1 MIRATAFFGLVA
13 VLLAA
18 AGCSQQ
24 PTQATARSVS
34 PTPPIDTARYL
45 LPEEP
50 DGAVGVMIA
59 REEAKD
65 QDEIVLVGRIGGQK
79 NPWIEG
85 RAAFLMID
93 AAMTIV
99 ADGEMSEEGQVC
111 MDDCC
116 ASLRT
121 ECTTLVKVVDDQGSV
136 LAVDARKLLNAS
148 ENDMVVVKGRVQ
160 RDEEGSFSVAANGV
174 YVRR

>member
-1 MIRATAFFGLVA
+1 M
-13 VLLAA
+13 
-18 AGCSQQ
+18 S
-24 PTQATARSVS
+24 S
-34 PTPPIDTARYL
+34 TPSIDTARYL
-45 LPEEP
+45 LPKEP

-93 AAMTIV
+93 AAMTVV
-99 ADGEMSEEGQVC
+99 ADGETSEEGQVC

-116 ASLRT
+116 ASLRAD
-121 ECTTLVKVVDDQGSV
+121 CTTLVKIVDERGSV
-136 LAVDARKLLNAS
+136 LAVDARKLLSAS

-160 RDEEGSFSVAANGV
+160 RDDEGSFSVAANGV